1 MNECWQCQLDAES
14 ELDEDGSSSSSGSE
28 VKNSEREEMSDCAKG
43 VWWDEKAAKK
53 PPSREMVG
61 EYEVIDETI
70 ENAAVR
76 HREQKQKKQGQPRF
90 ASGVG
95 KAQ

>member
-43 VWWDEKAAKK
+43 V
-53 PPSREMVG
+53 
-61 EYEVIDETI
+61 
-70 ENAAVR
+70 
-76 HREQKQKKQGQPRF
+76 
-90 ASGVG
+90 
-95 KAQ
+95 